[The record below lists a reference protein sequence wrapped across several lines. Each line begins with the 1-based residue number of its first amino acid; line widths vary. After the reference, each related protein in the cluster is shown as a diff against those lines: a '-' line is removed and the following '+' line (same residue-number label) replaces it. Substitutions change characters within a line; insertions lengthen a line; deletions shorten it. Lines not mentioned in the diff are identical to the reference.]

1 MINRSQ
7 LGKTTSMSNVYNKY
21 QLKRRDD
28 KTKGRPKGGTQ
39 NVPSLK
45 KAKTK
50 KKPSLKQ
57 MAERLKARETKGG
70 GKDLAG
76 KNPGD
81 RTNKRMSPPKGI
93 MRALGKRK
101 TRTGYKNGGGKFPDL
116 SGDGKVT
123 KKDILMGR
131 GVIKKNKTKSKAK
144 SRGRSYP

>member
-7 LGKTTSMSNVYNKY
+7 LRKTTMTA
-21 QLKRRDD
+21 
-28 KTKGRPKGGTQ
+28 KTKKK
-39 NVPSLK
+39 VPLLEKFRS
-45 KAKTK
+45 K

-57 MAERLKARETKGG
+57 IAERLKARETKGG

-81 RTNKRMSPPKGI
+81 RTSKRMSPPKGI

-101 TRTGYKNGGGKFPDL
+101 ARTGYKNGGGKFPDL

-131 GVIKKNKTKSKAK
+131 GVIKKKKTKKSK
-144 SRGRSYP
+144 